1 MLKICHRV
9 SWLSWL
15 LLAGWSGAVMAAEVA
30 LSADKITA
38 LVNQVNDASNRVML
52 KGSTVADVDALFALY
67 SPDFVYVHEVYGGTY
82 SRQQL
87 YNNSLKNLK
96 AGRFQLLQPRYQL
109 LQVIPGLNAA
119 AVQRREFPSGQLH
132 LTVFEFKGGQ
142 VAKVIEYWQ

>member
-1 MLKICHRV
+1 MLRFFCAVRWV
-9 SWLSWL
+9 GWL
-15 LLAGWSGAVMAAEVA
+15 LLAAFSGAGMTAEAA

-38 LVNQVNDASNRVML
+38 LVHQVNDASNRMML

-87 YNNSLKNLK
+87 YSNSLKNLK
-96 AGRFQLLQPRYQL
+96 AGRFQLVQPRYQVV
-109 LQVIPGLNAA
+109 QVLPGLNAA